1 MPAQRIAVAVMTI
14 AMPFL
19 VMAMGNKPEAAAL
32 DGSEWTLAELDGR
45 TVDAGRAPTLR
56 FDAGRVGGSDGC
68 NLIGG
73 TYTPGA
79 GQALRIPGQRMTS
92 TMMACEP
99 AVMAQA
105 AAYVA
110 ALHATE
116 RYRLEA
122 GRLLL
127 VDRQGATRAVLRA
140 AQTRLAGSAWKL
152 AELNNGGTAVTSVPP
167 GTEITAAFGEDGQ
180 LSGQA
185 GCNRYS
191 GAYTADATTGR
202 FQAGPLRTTRM
213 HCAEPAGRMEQEA
226 LYLRALER
234 GTTYRRSGDGLE
246 IRSGDGALQVRFI
259 PSARN
264 GGRD

>member
-1 MPAQRIAVAVMTI
+1 MTL

-19 VMAMGNKPEAAAL
+19 VMAMGNKPQSATL
-32 DGSEWTLAELDGR
+32 DGSQWRLAELNGR

-73 TYTPGA
+73 VYTLGA

-99 AVMAQA
+99 AVMERA

-110 ALHATE
+110 ALTATE

-122 GRLLL
+122 GGLLL
-127 VDRQGATRAVLRA
+127 IDREGGTRAVLRA
-140 AQTRLAGSAWKL
+140 QESGLAGSRWKL
-152 AELNNGGTAVTSVPP
+152 AGLNNGRMAVTSVLT
-167 GTEITAAFGEDGQ
+167 GTGISAEFGTDGQ
-180 LSGQA
+180 LSGHA

-191 GAYTADATTGR
+191 GAYAADASTGR
-202 FQAGPLRTTRM
+202 IKAGPFMTTRM

-226 LYLRALER
+226 QFLQALER
-234 GTTYRRSGDGLE
+234 GETYRRGDDSLE
-246 IRSGDGALQVRFI
+246 IRSGDGALQVKFI
-259 PSARN
+259 LDAQE
-264 GGRD
+264 GGRN